1 MNEEKSKLII
11 LQKKIEKRNN
21 LREKIYN
28 IFDFDFEI
36 PDYVVDDIIDNE
48 EFSHIC
54 LMINMSVVN
63 ERISKEDSKILKER
77 IKEIYN
83 VKNMYDRVIK

>member
-48 EFSHIC
+48 DFSHIC

-63 ERISKEDSKILKER
+63 ERISKENSKILKER
-77 IKEIYN
+77 IKEIYD

>member
-28 IFDFDFEI
+28 IFNFDFEI

-48 EFSHIC
+48 DFNHIC

-63 ERISKEDSKILKER
+63 ERISKENSKILKER
-77 IKEIYN
+77 IKEIYD